1 MQGGL
6 NIFNTGFLGLVQASG
21 DFAPPDSAN
30 LVFWGRADSLAGA
43 DADPIAS
50 FTDRSGLGNHATAT
64 SGKQP
69 LLKKNILN
77 TSHSVLR
84 FDGSD
89 DFMTWPDI
97 LSGVSAGEVFI
108 VLKADAE
115 PAAAG
120 TYSLWYLSKTNA
132 VGEAAHPFT
141 NSLLFEHFGS
151 DAQVAAFSKPTT
163 TAAFHQYGVEI
174 AANKMVVRFNGDII
188 WGQNKNSPGFNTAPL
203 LCRNTGN
210 TAVWKGDIAEIFIY
224 KAVQSTA
231 NKKLIHDYLAARYG
245 LTIADPTAVITPA
258 SYASGFSGWWKAD
271 SLALNNNDP
280 VASWADSSGNSRT
293 LTQSTGSL
301 KPVFKTSAFNGQPAI
316 EFDGVDDYLGLA
328 ASHNISGVVTFM
340 AVFKQFT
347 GFDNA
352 RIFAEN
358 GDQQTKVR
366 RGGANAMNF
375 YAGSGTEVVSGTSWN
390 YSTLDTLNF
399 YVWRRNADNTI
410 SFFQN
415 GVEINTP
422 GSTTNTTYPFNK
434 IGVVFGGRM
443 CELCYWTT
451 ALNNYDIAK
460 LYYQYFR
467 DKWGLV

>member
-1 MQGGL
+1 
-6 NIFNTGFLGLVQASG
+6 G

-203 LCRNTGN
+203 LCRNT
-210 TAVWKGDIAEIFIY
+210 
-224 KAVQSTA
+224 
-231 NKKLIHDYLAARYG
+231 
-245 LTIADPTAVITPA
+245 
-258 SYASGFSGWWKAD
+258 
-271 SLALNNNDP
+271 
-280 VASWADSSGNSRT
+280 
-293 LTQSTGSL
+293 
-301 KPVFKTSAFNGQPAI
+301 
-316 EFDGVDDYLGLA
+316 
-328 ASHNISGVVTFM
+328 
-340 AVFKQFT
+340 
-347 GFDNA
+347 
-352 RIFAEN
+352 
-358 GDQQTKVR
+358 
-366 RGGANAMNF
+366 
-375 YAGSGTEVVSGTSWN
+375 
-390 YSTLDTLNF
+390 
-399 YVWRRNADNTI
+399 
-410 SFFQN
+410 
-415 GVEINTP
+415 
-422 GSTTNTTYPFNK
+422 
-434 IGVVFGGRM
+434 
-443 CELCYWTT
+443 
-451 ALNNYDIAK
+451 
-460 LYYQYFR
+460 
-467 DKWGLV
+467 